1 MQKALF
7 LLFFLGLS
15 SFAFVQQFVRGE
27 VVDERNTPIPFAKVY
42 VKNATDQRTVSDV
55 NGKYEL
61 SMMPGEY
68 FLIFSAAG
76 FDDREAYVTLNNIDI
91 ERNMQLFPTKFKD
104 LESVDV
110 TVKKTNPDRKSVV

>member
-68 FLIFSAAG
+68 FLIF
-76 FDDREAYVTLNNIDI
+76 
-91 ERNMQLFPTKFKD
+91 
-104 LESVDV
+104 
-110 TVKKTNPDRKSVV
+110 